1 MKKYLSTIITASAIL
16 IVGGVILLPQIAQAQ
31 LIDFIAPSVFNNV
44 VSWLGNRLLTLT
56 SWAVT
61 IGGLFLSISMNITL
75 HIKELYQAIPAIES
89 TWVTIRDLSSIFIIF
104 MLLYSAIVMIL
115 GVKGPAFGKLVLN
128 IFIAGILINFSLFF
142 VRVAVDASN
151 LVSLQFYNAI
161 APKATQGWTIE
172 NAYYDGGLSNIFM
185 QSLKIPKIYNNKG
198 WLKDADTTGAIVLA
212 TYGGAILMI
221 TAAFSFFAAA
231 IAFTIRTGL
240 LIFVMALSPLFFVGI
255 IFPQIQAQVSSKLLG
270 ILKNQLIFMPV
281 YLGLM
286 YVALRFI
293 SDEGFLKIF
302 NTSALNPELSSVTG
316 FTMAGIVIQYTIAAL
331 FINAPLIAAISFGAW
346 GAKWAPDARSIGK
359 MFGGLVGR
367 NTLGRAGGA
376 LGKSF
381 DTMAANYQ
389 GSAGG
394 RAASSVLRTLGI
406 SQAVRGQFSS
416 MEKGKYGG
424 SQTNSDI
431 KKENKERER
440 YVSGV
445 RRGQVQ
451 VAAIGAVVGSN
462 VPPSAAQ
469 MKIFRDE
476 VDKMGNKDFENMDF
490 KTLSNPIFASNL
502 SSKQAESLLDSEIF
516 TQKEKDDFKKARK
529 DQLITVFNS
538 GVSNDIKEHMKKLSG
553 KELSKF
559 DHAQLTKNEVIDHLT
574 PSQLQEMRDI
584 DNTIKAAIGNRINGL
599 PTNTSHKAKGYI
611 RKNLAEWQ

>member
-89 TWVTIRDLSSIFIIF
+89 TWITIRDLSSIFIIF
-104 MLLYSAIVMIL
+104 MLLYSAIIMIL

-161 APKATQGWTIE
+161 APKAAQGWTIE

-212 TYGGAILMI
+212 TFGGAILMI

-240 LIFVMALSPLFFVGI
+240 LIFIMALSPLFFVGI

-331 FINAPLIAAISFGAW
+331 FINAPLLAAISFGAW
-346 GAKWAPDARSIGK
+346 GAKWAPDASDVGKWFRKKAESTASRATSATVGRVASRVARSERFQTFAGNSLLGEMALKRTRSIAQNYDTKLNERTTQRENFARSLNRQGATAYAERLSGSIPAQTSV
-359 MFGGLVGR
+359 MGTVGR
-367 NTLGRAGGA
+367 ADRVGAARILNTRLAEVTADLNRLTGEFNQINAAATTAGGI
-376 LGKSF
+376 
-381 DTMAANYQ
+381 ANLPLWQ
-389 GSAGG
+389 RQRLDRLSGTN
-394 RAASSVLRTLGI
+394 V
-406 SQAVRGQFSS
+406 
-416 MEKGKYGG
+416 YGG
-424 SQTNSDI
+424 NAAAVNEITEAQNDLNSIRTQINNFQT
-431 KKENKERER
+431 RT
-440 YVSGV
+440 GQTV
-445 RRGQVQ
+445 RDTTRR
-451 VAAIGAVVGSN
+451 N
-462 VPPSAAQ
+462 
-469 MKIFRDE
+469 
-476 VDKMGNKDFENMDF
+476 
-490 KTLSNPIFASNL
+490 
-502 SSKQAESLLDSEIF
+502 
-516 TQKEKDDFKKARK
+516 
-529 DQLITVFNS
+529 
-538 GVSNDIKEHMKKLSG
+538 
-553 KELSKF
+553 
-559 DHAQLTKNEVIDHLT
+559 
-574 PSQLQEMRDI
+574 
-584 DNTIKAAIGNRINGL
+584 
-599 PTNTSHKAKGYI
+599 Y
-611 RKNLAEWQ
+611 